1 NGKMEGTNN
10 KIKLMKRRGYG
21 YRNIQRFAWR
31 VRLETANI
39 LS

>member
-1 NGKMEGTNN
+1 KN
-10 KIKLMKRRGYG
+10 KIKLMNRRGSV
-21 YRNIQRFAWR
+21 YRNIQRFALR